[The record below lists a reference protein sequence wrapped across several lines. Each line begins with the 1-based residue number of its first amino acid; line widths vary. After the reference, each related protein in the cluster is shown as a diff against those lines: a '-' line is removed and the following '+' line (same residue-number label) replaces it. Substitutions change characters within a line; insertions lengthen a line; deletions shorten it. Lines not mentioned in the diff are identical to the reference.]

1 VTVTLPGELLDDL
14 VEQVT
19 ERVASDLQRLLE
31 SEKRSPWVTTKELA
45 RYSGWGES
53 TVEKLSAANR
63 IPGKVVH
70 DGKVRFHLPTF
81 DAWLLLEHHVG
92 PHTLTSFTTAIM
104 TPTGEAGQRCANTL
118 AHGAEGVNSHAG
130 QA

>member
-1 VTVTLPGELLDDL
+1 MDDL

-19 ERVASDLQRLLE
+19 ERVASHLQRLLE

-81 DAWLLLEHHVG
+81 DAWLLQVHQAG
-92 PHTLTSFTTAIM
+92 PRSL
-104 TPTGEAGQRCANTL
+104 GG
-118 AHGAEGVNSHAG
+118 
-130 QA
+130 